1 MTAIS
6 RRFLPAP
13 RGHCYHAASVKIPLV
28 KPMMRTAAL
37 LLLATLVSAPAMSAS
52 LVPAPP
58 TINADAYLLTD
69 FATGTVLVENQIDER
84 LPPASL
90 TKLMTSYILAEEV
103 DAGRL
108 SLDDPVT
115 VSRNAWSQNPTF
127 RGSSLMWI
135 EPGKPVT
142 VGELEKGIVISSGN
156 DATVAIAEHIAGS
169 EAAFV
174 DLMNRYAEELG
185 LYATHFEN
193 THGLPHPDHLTTARD
208 LGVLAAATIR
218 HHPERYEVYK
228 QQSYTHNDITQYNR
242 NHLLREDPSVDGLKT
257 GYTSVAGYGLVA
269 SAERGGMRLISVVL
283 GSNSTRSRKAE
294 TRSLLNYGFRFYENV
309 EAVAANAS
317 LGSSRV
323 WKGTQ
328 DVVNAG
334 LLESVLLTLPRGNAA
349 PEVVA
354 LFDEPLRA
362 PIERG
367 DQVGSLQVFLNGEL
381 LLERPLQA
389 LEMIPAG
396 GFFQRLWD
404 SFVLWLTELFTP

>member
-1 MTAIS
+1 
-6 RRFLPAP
+6 
-13 RGHCYHAASVKIPLV
+13 
-28 KPMMRTAAL
+28 
-37 LLLATLVSAPAMSAS
+37 
-52 LVPAPP
+52 
-58 TINADAYLLTD
+58 
-69 FATGTVLVENQIDER
+69 
-84 LPPASL
+84 
-90 TKLMTSYILAEEV
+90 
-103 DAGRL
+103 
-108 SLDDPVT
+108 
-115 VSRNAWSQNPTF
+115 
-127 RGSSLMWI
+127 
-135 EPGKPVT
+135 
-142 VGELEKGIVISSGN
+142 
-156 DATVAIAEHIAGS
+156 
-169 EAAFV
+169 
-174 DLMNRYAEELG
+174 
-185 LYATHFEN
+185 
-193 THGLPHPDHLTTARD
+193 
-208 LGVLAAATIR
+208 
-218 HHPERYEVYK
+218 
-228 QQSYTHNDITQYNR
+228 
-242 NHLLREDPSVDGLKT
+242 
-257 GYTSVAGYGLVA
+257 
-269 SAERGGMRLISVVL
+269 MRLISVVL